1 MTLPL
6 AGKTALVTGA
16 ARGIGR
22 AIALRLS
29 RDGALVAVHYGNS
42 RSAADDVVAAIENEG
57 GKAFSVQCD
66 VRSVAAIE
74 SMFATLDQEFEA
86 RTGSSNIDILINNA
100 GIGTGSMAFED
111 TTEEAFDLLFD
122 TNIKGLFFVSKHA
135 ISRLR
140 DHGRVVNIS
149 SLSSRGAMPGLA
161 AYAAS
166 KTPINSVTLSLAAL
180 LGPRKIT
187 VNAILPGLVETDL
200 TTHLTSNPD
209 TLAMLVKNC
218 VFGRAGQPDDIAG
231 AVAIL
236 VSPDAGWIT
245 GQLIEATGGARM

>member
-1 MTLPL
+1 MTKSLE
-6 AGKTALVTGA
+6 GKTALVTGA

-22 AIALRLS
+22 AIALRLA

-42 RSAADDVVAAIENEG
+42 RAAADEVVAVIANEG
-57 GKAFSVQCD
+57 GKAFAIQCD

-74 SMFATLDQEFEA
+74 AMFSTLDGEFQTRA
-86 RTGSSNIDILINNA
+86 GSEKIDILVNNA
-100 GIGTGSMAFED
+100 GIGTGSMGFEE

-122 TNIKGLFFVSKHA
+122 TNIKGLFFVSKFA
-135 ISRLR
+135 IPRLR
-140 DHGRVVNIS
+140 DGGRVVNIS

-166 KTPINSVTLSLAAL
+166 KTPINSITLSLAQL
-180 LGPRKIT
+180 LGPRKIC

-209 TLAMLVKNC
+209 TRAMLVKGC
-218 VFGRAGQPDDIAG
+218 VFGRVGQPDDIAG
-231 AVAIL
+231 AVAAL
-236 VSPDAGWIT
+236 VSPDCGWIT
-245 GQLIEATGGARM
+245 GQMIEATGGSRL